1 MKNLFVILSILFLF
15 IGCSDKE
22 KERITVVTNSWI
34 GYAPLFYAKEKNYL
48 KDLNIKLVTAV
59 SLGEASE
66 IYSVGKADMVTT
78 TQHEYYA
85 LKQMF
90 KTLVPVILLD
100 RSNGG
105 DMILSNKTIEELRKS
120 DKIYVYLEVDS
131 INREMIEIFTNINH
145 IDEKKFVFIN
155 GDQAQLQSENYDL
168 SKPIILATYT
178 PYNNFYLKRG
188 FHEIAST
195 GDLDDIVIIDALCTT
210 KEFLNRNISRLEKF
224 KKIIDQSIAEIEGD
238 KKGSY
243 KLIKRYL
250 NDISYSEYLD
260 SLKSIKWINNPEKE
274 LLDKIDKLGYKK
286 EYIIQ

>member
-1 MKNLFVILSILFLF
+1 MKNLFIILSVFFLVV
-15 IGCSDKE
+15 GCGDKE

-78 TQHEYYA
+78 TQHEYYT

-100 RSNGG
+100 KSNGG
-105 DMILSNKTIEELRKS
+105 DMILSNKTIEELKKS

-131 INREMIEIFTNINH
+131 INREMIETFTNINH
-145 IDEKKFVFIN
+145 MDKKKFVFIN
-155 GDQAQLQSENYDL
+155 GDQAQLQSEDYDL
-168 SKPIILATYT
+168 SKPIILATYA

-195 GDLDDIVIIDALCTT
+195 RDLDDIVVIDALCTT
-210 KEFLNRNISRLEKF
+210 KEFLNINISRLEKF
-224 KKIIDQSIAEIEGD
+224 KKIIDQSIIEIEGD

-250 NDISYSEYLD
+250 NDISYREYVN
-260 SLKSIKWINNPEKE
+260 SLKSIKWINNPEEE